1 MIRGNAKTDKRH
13 AEATVKVENE
23 QTADLEGYSV
33 NGIRVPSAAFRA
45 LERLSAPPREKITDW
60 KPPLEEA
67 AQVVSRYLV
76 PSPLRRSGWL
86 SDLTGGDI
94 WMKMDCLNPTGSFK
108 VRGALNALAQ
118 RRARL
123 RQTNVPQ
130 STDPMEIV
138 AASAGNHAQGVAYAA
153 REMGCRAH
161 IFLPK
166 GTPLRKQQQT
176 ENLGAQVYVV
186 GESLDEAFESAL
198 QFVERTPRAEFL
210 HPFNDFDVIAGQ
222 ATCLIETLQQFAQ
235 STALPTKCLH
245 HFICSIGGGGLAA
258 GSALAMAFWGGGTV
272 IGVEQE
278 SFDSARNSLDLKEW
292 KGVSKKGHTSLADG
306 IRVQLIGRQNH
317 AIISETIQ
325 SVELVTDDD
334 LVMAMTGLMENENLV
349 VEGAGAAGVAHVLRE
364 PGRYRDKKTVICLSG
379 GNVDPQLFGRV
390 LSRGLGLSGRL
401 MRVALKL
408 GDKPGQLAHTLAR
421 VAETEANIL
430 EVHHDR
436 TYSKELVGDV
446 GVELTLETR
455 NFAHQDFIMRFLQD
469 AGFLLRRI

>member
-1 MIRGNAKTDKRH
+1 MKAQSD
-13 AEATVKVENE
+13 
-23 QTADLEGYSV
+23 QTAGPEGSSERGV
-33 NGIRVPSAAFRA
+33 IMPRAALLA
-45 LERLSAPPREKITDW
+45 LERLSAPPRTQLADW
-60 KPPLEEA
+60 MPALEEA
-67 AQVVSRYLV
+67 DQVVSRYLV

-86 SDLTGGDI
+86 SDLTGGDV
-94 WMKMDCLNPTGSFK
+94 WLKMDCLNPTGSFK

-123 RQTNVPQ
+123 RNEDEPLA
-130 STDPMEIV
+130 PGAMEIV
-138 AASAGNHAQGVAYAA
+138 AASAGNHAQGLAYAA

-161 IFLPK
+161 IFLPR

-186 GESLDEAFESAL
+186 GESLDEAFEAAL
-198 QFVERTPRAEFL
+198 DFVERTPGAEFL

-222 ATCLIETLQQFAQ
+222 ATCLIECLKQFAQ
-235 STALPTKCLH
+235 STAHSAKRLD
-245 HFICSIGGGGLAA
+245 HFVCSIGGGGLAA
-258 GSALAMAFWGGGTV
+258 GSALAMAFWGGGSV

-278 SFDSARNSLDLKEW
+278 SFDSARNSLQVQEW

-306 IRVQLIGRQNH
+306 IRVRLIGRQNYE
-317 AIISETIQ
+317 IIQETMKTI
-325 SVELVTDDD
+325 ELVTDDD

-349 VEGAGAAGVAHVLRE
+349 VEGAGAAGVAHLLRAPE
-364 PGRYRDKKTVICLSG
+364 RYRDKKTAICLSG

-408 GDKPGQLAHTLAR
+408 GDKPGQLAHILAR

-455 NFAHQDFIMRFLQD
+455 NFAHQDFIMRFLED